1 MTFSDAFE
9 VVKPDQESHFRLK
22 PCACGHADV
31 VYLHCKA
38 PCGGFGWRVVCLDC
52 KAHTGG
58 TFPNKHAA
66 QVAWNTGRHIKSNE
80 KR

>member
-1 MTFSDAFE
+1 MTFSDAVG

-22 PCACGHADV
+22 PCACGHVDV

-38 PCGGFGWRVVCLDC
+38 PCGGFGWRVACSAC
-52 KAHTGG
+52 GCHTDI
-58 TFPNKHAA
+58 FPNKHAA
-66 QVAWNTGRHIKSNE
+66 QVEWNTGRHIKSNE